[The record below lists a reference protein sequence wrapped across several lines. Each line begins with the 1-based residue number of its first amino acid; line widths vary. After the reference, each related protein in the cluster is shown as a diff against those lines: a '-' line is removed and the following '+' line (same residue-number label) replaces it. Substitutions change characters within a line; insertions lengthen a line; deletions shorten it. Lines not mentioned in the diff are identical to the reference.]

1 MEPTQHRPGG
11 PGRRILRIHQV
22 SARTGHSPDRIR
34 HLRVKGHELYDRAWK
49 AGDAQN
55 SPLLFDEADVDE
67 WVAGKRLHPNR
78 TANE

>member
-1 MEPTQHRPGG
+1 MESTQARPGG
-11 PGRRILRIHQV
+11 GRGRILRIHQV

-49 AGDAQN
+49 AGAAPN

-67 WVAGKRLHPNR
+67 WVATHKADTDQHG
-78 TANE
+78 